1 MKRLTKSL
9 AILFLAFLAM
19 ITAGFI
25 SLPDAAAGS
34 CILQATD
41 DDVFIIIYDLNSDG
55 SRRGQIWEGRI
66 NAGQTARIVTPH
78 GQFDYDYNSQ
88 PDTDQPL
95 SGGTERWCNNDEVI
109 LVP

>member
-1 MKRLTKSL
+1 MKRFSKTLS
-9 AILFLAFLAM
+9 ILFLAM

-25 SLPDAAAGS
+25 SLPDAGADPGS

-41 DDVFIIIYDLNSDG
+41 DDVYIIIYDLNSDG

-95 SGGTERWCNNDEVI
+95 SGGTERWCHNDEVI

>member
-1 MKRLTKSL
+1 MKRFTKSL
-9 AILFLAFLAM
+9 SILFLAM
-19 ITAGFI
+19 ISAGLV
-25 SLPDAAAGS
+25 SLPGGVADAGS
-34 CILQATD
+34 CILKATD
-41 DDVFIIIYDLNSDG
+41 DDVFIIVYDLNSDG

-88 PDTDQPL
+88 PDADQPL

>member
-1 MKRLTKSL
+1 MKFFTKLLS
-9 AILFLAFLAM
+9 ILFLAV
-19 ITAGFI
+19 IGAGFVA
-25 SLPDAAAGS
+25 LPGAGADEGS

-41 DDVFIIIYDLNSDG
+41 SDVFLIIYDMNDDG
-55 SRRGQIWEGRI
+55 TRGSQIWEGRI
-66 NAGQTARIVTPH
+66 NAGQTARITTPH
-78 GQFDYDYNSQ
+78 ARFVYDYNAQ

>member
-1 MKRLTKSL
+1 MKRFTKSL
-9 AILFLAFLAM
+9 SIIILAV
-19 ITAGFI
+19 ISAGFI
-25 SLPDAAAGS
+25 SLLCAEADAGS
-34 CILQATD
+34 CILKATD
-41 DDVFIIIYDLNSDG
+41 DDVFIVIYDLNSDG

-78 GQFDYDYNSQ
+78 AQFDYDYNSQ

-95 SGGTERWCNNDEVI
+95 SGGTARWCNNDEVI

>member
-1 MKRLTKSL
+1 MKLYTKPL
-9 AILFLAFLAM
+9 LILLLAM
-19 ITAGFI
+19 IVGGFV
-25 SLPDAAAGS
+25 SLPGAAADPGS

-41 DDVFIIIYDLNSDG
+41 DDVFIIIYDMNSDG
-55 SRRGQIWEGRI
+55 SRGPQIWEGRI
-66 NAGQTARIVTPH
+66 NAGQSVRINTPH
-78 GQFDYDYNSQ
+78 QQFVYDYNSQ

>member
-1 MKRLTKSL
+1 MKPYTKAFS
-9 AILFLAFLAM
+9 IIFLAFIA
-19 ITAGFI
+19 AGFV
-25 SLPDAAAGS
+25 SLTDAAAEQGS

-41 DDVFIIIYDLNSDG
+41 DDVFIIIYDMNSDG
-55 SRRGQIWEGRI
+55 SRGGQIWEGRI
-66 NAGQTARIVTPH
+66 NAGQSTRITTPH
-78 GQFDYDYNSQ
+78 QQFVYDYNSQ

>member
-1 MKRLTKSL
+1 MKLLSKSL
-9 AILFLAFLAM
+9 SILFLAM
-19 ITAGFI
+19 IAAGFV
-25 SLPDAAAGS
+25 SLPNAGAEQGS
-34 CILQATD
+34 CILKATN

-55 SRRGQIWEGRI
+55 SRGPQIWEGRI
-66 NAGQTARIVTPH
+66 NAGQSVRITTPH
-78 GQFDYDYNSQ
+78 QQFDYDYNSQ

>member
-1 MKRLTKSL
+1 MKLGTKPLSILLL
-9 AILFLAFLAM
+9 AVIAVGLVLFSG
-19 ITAGFI
+19 AG
-25 SLPDAAAGS
+25 AHAGS
-34 CILQATD
+34 CILQATN
-41 DDVFIIIYDLNSDG
+41 DDVFVVIYDLNSDG
-55 SRRGQIWEGRI
+55 SRRGQIWQGRI
-66 NAGQTARIVTPH
+66 NAGQSVRITTPH

>member
-1 MKRLTKSL
+1 MRTDIKAFL
-9 AILFLAFLAM
+9 ILFLAFIA
-19 ITAGFI
+19 AGFV
-25 SLPDAAAGS
+25 SLPDAAAEEGS

-41 DDVFIIIYDLNSDG
+41 DDVFIIIYDMNSDG
-55 SRRGQIWEGRI
+55 TRGSQIWEGRI
-66 NAGQTARIVTPH
+66 NAGQNTRITTPH
-78 GQFDYDYNSQ
+78 QQFVYDYNAQ

>member
-1 MKRLTKSL
+1 MKLSSKSL
-9 AILFLAFLAM
+9 SILFLTM
-19 ITAGFI
+19 IAAGFV
-25 SLPDAAAGS
+25 SLPDAGAEQGS

-41 DDVFIIIYDLNSDG
+41 TDVFIIIYDMNDDG
-55 SRRGQIWEGRI
+55 SRGPQIWEGRV
-66 NAGQTARIVTPH
+66 NAGQNARITTPH
-78 GQFDYDYNSQ
+78 ARFVYDYNSQ

>member
-1 MKRLTKSL
+1 MKTLMQRLS
-9 AILFLAFLAM
+9 IIFLVM
-19 ITAGFI
+19 
-25 SLPDAAAGS
+25 AAAVFVQIADAGAEEGS
-34 CILQATD
+34 CILQATN

>member
-1 MKRLTKSL
+1 MKMCTKPLS
-9 AILFLAFLAM
+9 ILFLVLMAVGFVFL
-19 ITAGFI
+19 
-25 SLPDAAAGS
+25 SERAAESGS
-34 CILQATD
+34 CILKATD

-55 SRRGQIWEGRI
+55 SRGGQIWEGRI

-88 PDTDQPL
+88 PDVDQPL